1 MPRDYARSV
10 AFGFVLVLVFTMTI
24 TSLTLLAASPFSRT
38 AACYAPTVTEQKPDS
53 ETSRPSPS
61 QTESGIDI

>member
-1 MPRDYARSV
+1 MPKDYVRSA
-10 AFGFVLVLVFTMTI
+10 AFGCALVLVFTMTI

-38 AACYAPTVTEQKPDS
+38 AASCVQTVTEQKPDS